1 MWALQLFR
9 RIVSQSL
16 NNVDDGAESVLKKCS
31 KPFSFEENKGNSE
44 FEIVQILRDEEY
56 QYGLKRSIVMA
67 ANKKNN
73 INVDRPIIQ
82 SSGYNGSEPVRIC
95 PNCNKPKPISEFG
108 FRKMGNGQI
117 RNQSWCKD
125 CR

>member
-44 FEIVQILRDEEY
+44 FEIVHILRDEEY

>member
-1 MWALQLFR
+1 MTDIHSHL
-9 RIVSQSL
+9 IYGI
-16 NNVDDGAESVLKKCS
+16 DDGARSLEESIELIKKLS
-31 KPFSFEENKGNSE
+31 SIGFDNLIITPHYIEDSEYSASNEIKEEKL
-44 FEIVQILRDEEY
+44 EIIRDE
-56 QYGLKRSIVMA
+56 L
-67 ANKKNN
+67 KKNN

>member
-1 MWALQLFR
+1 
-9 RIVSQSL
+9 
-16 NNVDDGAESVLKKCS
+16 
-31 KPFSFEENKGNSE
+31 
-44 FEIVQILRDEEY
+44 
-56 QYGLKRSIVMA
+56 MA

-82 SSGYNGSEPVRIC
+82 SSGYNGSEPVSIC

-117 RNQSWCKD
+117 RNQS
-125 CR
+125 

>member
-1 MWALQLFR
+1 
-9 RIVSQSL
+9 
-16 NNVDDGAESVLKKCS
+16 
-31 KPFSFEENKGNSE
+31 
-44 FEIVQILRDEEY
+44 
-56 QYGLKRSIVMA
+56 MA

-117 RNQSWCKD
+117 RNQSWMDSIASSSVCPRCVRSSSFSSD
-125 CR
+125 AGRSASIDAS